1 MRSIEIVAPYN
12 RLSRDQLITV
22 GDLVDFKAEMLSELA
37 RLLKEHVSPPS
48 KKWLKSSEVRKMLGI
63 SGGTLQ
69 AMRVNGSLPFSK
81 VGGLFFYPSQD
92 IEKFMLASS
101 SK

>member
-1 MRSIEIVAPYN
+1 MRPIEIIAPYN
-12 RLSRDQLITV
+12 RLSRDQLIPV
-22 GDLVDFKAEMLSELA
+22 GGLVDFKAEMLSELA

-48 KKWLKSSEVRKMLGI
+48 KKWLKSSEVRKTLGI

-69 AMRVNGSLPFSK
+69 AMRVNGSLLFNK

-92 IEKFMLASS
+92 IEKLMLACST
-101 SK
+101 K